1 MEERYIASVDLGTSK
16 LAVCVSRI
24 LGQDVQVIYYKETPS
39 QGIRYSYVNNPG
51 KVETVLRDALSQAQ
65 QELKIKIQQVI
76 VGLPRYYVRQENA
89 SAMMDRTDPDTQIED
104 NEVRTLK
111 SMALEEYPLTDSK
124 NEVIYG
130 AVAQSFSTE
139 DSLNELE
146 NDIVGMTAEK
156 LEGNFKVFIG
166 SRRHSINIDNVF
178 NSMGIAIAKKYFT
191 PGITARAVLKEEQM
205 ENGVA
210 LIDIGAGVSSVTIFK
225 GKIMRYY
232 AAIPFG
238 GNSITRDIKTE
249 CNFSFEL
256 AENIKKAYGA
266 CMPGKLSAL
275 GEKSIQIVD
284 ENDEP
289 TAQVTVKYISEI
301 ITARM
306 KEIIEALLYHIQASG
321 YASEDTL
328 RAGVVVT
335 GGGAE
340 LVNCA
345 NYIKD
350 ISGYSVK
357 IGYPRRFFSCE
368 GCPEAAETSA
378 ATSMGMILAAKSDKL
393 LNCVNEAPARRYW
406 TAPKPVIQSEA
417 KDLAKDPSES
427 TIPQDDNVKLTPAI
441 PSDDNRS
448 LSGAEG
454 MSGGSTPLTN
464 QPLSDDYRS
473 LSGAEGQEQEEP
485 AIEASVIAAQDDGPS
500 VFDPYTPEEIKAA
513 GNRKG
518 PKAAKPQKPPREPKS
533 WPKPKFTWF
542 KHIQSTISKAA
553 GDIFDGMDEE
563 EV

>member
-1 MEERYIASVDLGTSK
+1 MEERHIASVDLGTSK
-16 LAVCVSRI
+16 LAVCVARI
-24 LGQDVQVIYYKETPS
+24 LGQDVQVIYYRETPS

-51 KVETVLRDALSQAQ
+51 KVEGVLREALTQAQ

-76 VGLPRYYVRQENA
+76 VGLPRYYVRQESA
-89 SAMMDRTDPDTQIED
+89 SASMVRTDADSQIED
-104 NEVRTLK
+104 SEVKTLK
-111 SMALEEYPLTDSK
+111 SMALEEYPLSDSK

-146 NDIVGMTAEK
+146 NEIVGMTAER

-256 AENIKKAYGA
+256 AENIKRAYGA
-266 CMPGKLSAL
+266 CMPSKLSAM

-301 ITARM
+301 ISARM

-321 YASEDTL
+321 YASEDLL

-340 LVNCA
+340 IVNCA

-350 ISGYSVK
+350 LSGYSVK

-368 GCPEAAETSA
+368 GCPEAGEASA
-378 ATSMGMILAAKSDKL
+378 ATSMGMIMAAKGDKM

-406 TAPKPVIQSEA
+406 TAPKPAPRPAAVEDLPTEVAQTEVSVNETVVVPEETEA
-417 KDLAKDPSES
+417 VA
-427 TIPQDDNVKLTPAI
+427 
-441 PSDDNRS
+441 
-448 LSGAEG
+448 
-454 MSGGSTPLTN
+454 
-464 QPLSDDYRS
+464 
-473 LSGAEGQEQEEP
+473 EP
-485 AIEASVIAAQDDGPS
+485 AIEAAVIAAQDEGGS
-500 VFDPYTPEEIKAA
+500 TVFDEPTEEEVREYEQRKADK
-513 GNRKG
+513 GN
-518 PKAAKPQKPPREPKS
+518 KPPKPPRKPRT
-533 WPKPKFTWF
+533 KPKFTWF

-553 GDIFDGMDEE
+553 GDIFDDMENEE
-563 EV
+563 I

>member
-1 MEERYIASVDLGTSK
+1 MEERHIASVDLGTSK
-16 LAVCVSRI
+16 LAVCVARI
-24 LGQDVQVIYYKETPS
+24 LGQDVQVIYYRETPS

-51 KVETVLRDALSQAQ
+51 KVEGVLREALTQAQ

-76 VGLPRYYVRQENA
+76 VGLPRYYVRQESA
-89 SAMMDRTDPDTQIED
+89 SASMVRTDADSQIED
-104 NEVRTLK
+104 SEVKTLK
-111 SMALEEYPLTDSK
+111 SMALEEYPLSDSK

-146 NDIVGMTAEK
+146 NEIVGMTAER

-256 AENIKKAYGA
+256 AENIKRAYGA
-266 CMPGKLSAL
+266 CMPSKLSAM

-301 ITARM
+301 ISARM

-321 YASEDTL
+321 YASEDLL

-340 LVNCA
+340 IVNCA

-350 ISGYSVK
+350 LSGYSVK

-368 GCPEAAETSA
+368 GCPEAGEASA
-378 ATSMGMILAAKSDKL
+378 ATSMGMIMAAKGDKM

-406 TAPKPVIQSEA
+406 TAPKPASRPTAVEDLPTEVTQTEVAVNETVEA
-417 KDLAKDPSES
+417 PEE
-427 TIPQDDNVKLTPAI
+427 TEVVT
-441 PSDDNRS
+441 
-448 LSGAEG
+448 
-454 MSGGSTPLTN
+454 
-464 QPLSDDYRS
+464 
-473 LSGAEGQEQEEP
+473 EP
-485 AIEASVIAAQDDGPS
+485 AIEAAVIAAQDEGGS
-500 VFDPYTPEEIKAA
+500 TVFDEPTEEEVREYEQRKADK
-513 GNRKG
+513 GN
-518 PKAAKPQKPPREPKS
+518 KPPKPPKK
-533 WPKPKFTWF
+533 PRTKPKFTWF

-553 GDIFDGMDEE
+553 GDIFDDMENEE
-563 EV
+563 I

>member
-16 LAVCVSRI
+16 LAVCVARI
-24 LGQDVQVIYYKETPS
+24 LDQDVQVIYYKETPS

-51 KVETVLRDALSQAQ
+51 KVESVLRDALSQAQ

-89 SAMMDRTDPDTQIED
+89 SAKMDRTQPDTQIEED
-104 NEVRTLK
+104 EVRLLK
-111 SMALEEYPLTDSK
+111 SMALEEYPLSDSE
-124 NEVIYG
+124 NETIYG

-146 NDIVGMTAEK
+146 NDIVGMTAEE

-166 SRRHSINIDNVF
+166 RRRHSINIDNVF

-191 PGITARAVLKEEQM
+191 PGITARAVLKEEQL

-225 GKIMRYY
+225 GKIMRYF

-249 CNFSFEL
+249 CNFSFDL

-266 CMPGKLSAL
+266 CMPRKLSAL

-289 TAQVTVKYISEI
+289 TAQVSVKYISEI
-301 ITARM
+301 IIARM
-306 KEIIEALLYHIQASG
+306 KEIIEALLYLIQESG
-321 YASEDTL
+321 YSSEDQL

-340 LVNCA
+340 IVNCA

-350 ISGYSVK
+350 LSGYSVK
-357 IGYPRRFFSCE
+357 IGYPRRFFSSE
-368 GCPEAAETSA
+368 GCPEATEASA
-378 ATSMGMILAAKSDKL
+378 STSMGMILAAKADKT

-406 TAPKPVIQSEA
+406 TAPKPA
-417 KDLAKDPSES
+417 AS
-427 TIPQDDNVKLTPAI
+427 TLTSPEPVPEPAE
-441 PSDDNRS
+441 DHD
-448 LSGAEG
+448 
-454 MSGGSTPLTN
+454 
-464 QPLSDDYRS
+464 
-473 LSGAEGQEQEEP
+473 AEGQLSTEGQRPAEVFGQEEEHGPVILNEGTDPEEKEP
-485 AIEASVIAAQDDGPS
+485 AIEA
-500 VFDPYTPEEIKAA
+500 
-513 GNRKG
+513 
-518 PKAAKPQKPPREPKS
+518 
-533 WPKPKFTWF
+533 
-542 KHIQSTISKAA
+542 
-553 GDIFDGMDEE
+553 
-563 EV
+563 

>member
-16 LAVCVSRI
+16 LAVCVARI
-24 LGQDVQVIYYKETPS
+24 LGHDVQVIYYKETPS
-39 QGIRYSYVNNPG
+39 EGIRYSYVNNPG
-51 KVETVLRDALSQAQ
+51 KVENVLRDALSQAQ

-89 SAMMDRTDPDTQIED
+89 SASMDRTDPDNQIEEG
-104 NEVRTLK
+104 EVRTLK
-111 SMALEEYPLTDSK
+111 SMALEEYPLSDSK

-249 CNFSFEL
+249 CNFSFDL

-289 TAQVTVKYISEI
+289 TAQVGVKYISEI

-321 YASEDTL
+321 YASEDQL

-345 NYIKD
+345 NYIKEL
-350 ISGYSVK
+350 SGYSVK
-357 IGYPRRFFSCE
+357 VGYPRRFFSCE
-368 GCPEAAETSA
+368 GCAEATEASA
-378 ATSMGMILAAKSDKL
+378 ATSMGMILAAKGDQL
-393 LNCVNEAPARRYW
+393 LNCVKEAPARRYW
-406 TAPKPVIQSEA
+406 TAPKPAPEVAQPEVSVSEPVEVTA
-417 KDLAKDPSES
+417 E
-427 TIPQDDNVKLTPAI
+427 PQPVEVVVEPKPV
-441 PSDDNRS
+441 
-448 LSGAEG
+448 
-454 MSGGSTPLTN
+454 
-464 QPLSDDYRS
+464 
-473 LSGAEGQEQEEP
+473 EEP
-485 AIEASVIAAQDDGPS
+485 AIEESVIAAQDDGPT
-500 VFDPYTPEEIKAA
+500 VFDEYTPEEIKEAK
-513 GNRKG
+513 NRKRE
-518 PKAAKPQKPPREPKS
+518 KPVKERKPLPR
-533 WPKPKFTWF
+533 PKFTWL
-542 KHIQSTISKAA
+542 KHIQNTISKAA
-553 GDIFDGMDEE
+553 GDIFDGMENEE
-563 EV
+563 I

>member
-1 MEERYIASVDLGTSK
+1 MEERHIASVDLGTSK
-16 LAVCVSRI
+16 LAVCVARI
-24 LGQDVQVIYYKETPS
+24 LGQDVQVIYYRETPS

-51 KVETVLRDALSQAQ
+51 KVEGVLREALTQAQ

-76 VGLPRYYVRQENA
+76 VGLPRYYVRQESA
-89 SAMMDRTDPDTQIED
+89 SASMVRTDADSQIED
-104 NEVRTLK
+104 SEVKTLK
-111 SMALEEYPLTDSK
+111 SMALEEYPLSDSK

-146 NDIVGMTAEK
+146 NEIVGMTAER

-256 AENIKKAYGA
+256 AENIKRAYGA
-266 CMPGKLSAL
+266 CMPSKLSAM

-301 ITARM
+301 ISARM

-321 YASEDTL
+321 YASEDLL

-340 LVNCA
+340 IVNCA

-350 ISGYSVK
+350 LSGYSVK

-368 GCPEAAETSA
+368 GCPEAGEASA
-378 ATSMGMILAAKSDKL
+378 ATSMGMIMAAKGDKM

-406 TAPKPVIQSEA
+406 TAPKPAPRPAAVEDLPTEVAQTEVSVNETVVVPEETEA
-417 KDLAKDPSES
+417 V
-427 TIPQDDNVKLTPAI
+427 T
-441 PSDDNRS
+441 
-448 LSGAEG
+448 
-454 MSGGSTPLTN
+454 
-464 QPLSDDYRS
+464 
-473 LSGAEGQEQEEP
+473 EP
-485 AIEASVIAAQDDGPS
+485 AIEAAVIAAQDEGGS
-500 VFDPYTPEEIKAA
+500 TVFDEPTEEEVREYEQRKADK
-513 GNRKG
+513 GN
-518 PKAAKPQKPPREPKS
+518 KPPKPPKK
-533 WPKPKFTWF
+533 PRTKPKFTWF

-553 GDIFDGMDEE
+553 GDIFDDMENEE
-563 EV
+563 I

>member
-1 MEERYIASVDLGTSK
+1 MEERHIASVDLGTSK
-16 LAVCVSRI
+16 LAVCVARI
-24 LGQDVQVIYYKETPS
+24 LGQDVQVIYYRETPS

-51 KVETVLRDALSQAQ
+51 KVEGVLREALTQAQ

-76 VGLPRYYVRQENA
+76 VGLPRYYVRQESA
-89 SAMMDRTDPDTQIED
+89 SASMVRTDADSQIED
-104 NEVRTLK
+104 SEVKTLK
-111 SMALEEYPLTDSK
+111 SMALEEYPLSDSK

-146 NDIVGMTAEK
+146 NEIVGMTAER

-249 CNFSFEL
+249 CNFSFDL
-256 AENIKKAYGA
+256 AENIKRAYGA
-266 CMPGKLSAL
+266 CMPSKLSAM

-301 ITARM
+301 ISARM

-321 YASEDTL
+321 YASEDLL

-340 LVNCA
+340 IVNCA

-350 ISGYSVK
+350 LSGYSVK

-368 GCPEAAETSA
+368 GCPEAGEASA
-378 ATSMGMILAAKSDKL
+378 ATSMGMIMAAKGDKM

-406 TAPKPVIQSEA
+406 TAPKPAPRPAAVEDLPAEVAQTEVAVNETVEVPEETEA
-417 KDLAKDPSES
+417 V
-427 TIPQDDNVKLTPAI
+427 T
-441 PSDDNRS
+441 
-448 LSGAEG
+448 
-454 MSGGSTPLTN
+454 
-464 QPLSDDYRS
+464 
-473 LSGAEGQEQEEP
+473 EP
-485 AIEASVIAAQDDGPS
+485 AIEAAVIAAQDEGGS
-500 VFDPYTPEEIKAA
+500 TVFDEPTEEEVREYEQRKADK
-513 GNRKG
+513 GN
-518 PKAAKPQKPPREPKS
+518 KPPKPPKK
-533 WPKPKFTWF
+533 PRTKPKFTWF

-553 GDIFDGMDEE
+553 GDIFDDMENEE
-563 EV
+563 I

>member
-448 LSGAEG
+448 LSGAKD
-454 MSGGSTPLTN
+454 L
-464 QPLSDDYRS
+464 
-473 LSGAEGQEQEEP
+473 AEGQEQEEP

>member
-16 LAVCVSRI
+16 LAVCVARI
-24 LGQDVQVIYYKETPS
+24 LGHDVQVIYYKETPS
-39 QGIRYSYVNNPG
+39 EGIRYSYVNNPG
-51 KVETVLRDALSQAQ
+51 KVENVLRDALSQAQ

-89 SAMMDRTDPDTQIED
+89 SASMDRTDPDNQIEEG
-104 NEVRTLK
+104 EVRTLK
-111 SMALEEYPLTDSK
+111 SMALEEYPLSDSK

-249 CNFSFEL
+249 CNFSFDL

-289 TAQVTVKYISEI
+289 TAQVGVKYISEI

-321 YASEDTL
+321 YASEDQL

-345 NYIKD
+345 NYIKEL
-350 ISGYSVK
+350 SGYSVK
-357 IGYPRRFFSCE
+357 VGYPRRFFSCE
-368 GCPEAAETSA
+368 GCAEATEASA
-378 ATSMGMILAAKSDKL
+378 ATSMGMILAAKGDQL
-393 LNCVNEAPARRYW
+393 LNCVKEAPVRRYW
-406 TAPKPVIQSEA
+406 TAPKPAPEMAQPEVSVSEPVEVTA
-417 KDLAKDPSES
+417 E
-427 TIPQDDNVKLTPAI
+427 PQPVEVVVEPKPV
-441 PSDDNRS
+441 
-448 LSGAEG
+448 
-454 MSGGSTPLTN
+454 
-464 QPLSDDYRS
+464 
-473 LSGAEGQEQEEP
+473 EEP
-485 AIEASVIAAQDDGPS
+485 AIEESVIAAQDDGPT
-500 VFDPYTPEEIKAA
+500 VFDEYTPEEIKEAK
-513 GNRKG
+513 NRKRE
-518 PKAAKPQKPPREPKS
+518 KPVKERKPISR
-533 WPKPKFTWF
+533 PKFTWL
-542 KHIQSTISKAA
+542 KHIQNTISKAA
-553 GDIFDGMDEE
+553 GDIFDGMENEE
-563 EV
+563 I

>member
-16 LAVCVSRI
+16 LAVCVARI
-24 LGQDVQVIYYKETPS
+24 LGHDVQVIYYKETPS
-39 QGIRYSYVNNPG
+39 EGIRYSYVNNPG
-51 KVETVLRDALSQAQ
+51 KVENVLRDALSQAQ

-89 SAMMDRTDPDTQIED
+89 SASMDRTDPDNQIEEG
-104 NEVRTLK
+104 EVRTLK
-111 SMALEEYPLTDSK
+111 SMALEEYPLSDSK

-249 CNFSFEL
+249 CNFSFDL

-289 TAQVTVKYISEI
+289 TAQVGVKYISEI

-321 YASEDTL
+321 YASEDQL

-345 NYIKD
+345 NYIKEL
-350 ISGYSVK
+350 SGYSVK
-357 IGYPRRFFSCE
+357 VGYPRRFFSCE
-368 GCPEAAETSA
+368 GCAEATEASA
-378 ATSMGMILAAKSDKL
+378 ATSMGMILAAKGDQL
-393 LNCVNEAPARRYW
+393 LNCVKEAPARRYW
-406 TAPKPVIQSEA
+406 TAPKPAPEAAQPEVSVSEPVEVTAEPQPVEVIVEP
-417 KDLAKDPSES
+417 KP
-427 TIPQDDNVKLTPAI
+427 V
-441 PSDDNRS
+441 
-448 LSGAEG
+448 
-454 MSGGSTPLTN
+454 
-464 QPLSDDYRS
+464 
-473 LSGAEGQEQEEP
+473 EEP
-485 AIEASVIAAQDDGPS
+485 AIEESVIAAQDDGPT
-500 VFDPYTPEEIKAA
+500 VFDEYTPEEIKEAK
-513 GNRKG
+513 NRKRE
-518 PKAAKPQKPPREPKS
+518 KPVKERKPLPR
-533 WPKPKFTWF
+533 PKFTWL
-542 KHIQSTISKAA
+542 KHIQNTISKAA
-553 GDIFDGMDEE
+553 GDIFDGMENEE
-563 EV
+563 I

>member
-454 MSGGSTPLTN
+454 MSGAEGPEPVT
-464 QPLSDDYRS
+464 
-473 LSGAEGQEQEEP
+473 LSGAKDLAEGPEQEEP

>member
-16 LAVCVSRI
+16 MAVCVARI
-24 LGQDVQVIYYKETPS
+24 LGQDVQVIYYKESPS

-51 KVETVLRDALSQAQ
+51 RVEEGLRKAITEAQ

-76 VGLPRYYVRQENA
+76 VGLPRYYVRQETA
-89 SAMMDRTDPDTQIED
+89 SASMVRTEADTQISD
-104 NEVRTLK
+104 TEVRTLK
-111 SMALEEYPLTDSK
+111 SMALEQYPLSDSK

-166 SRRHSINIDNVF
+166 SRRYSTNIDNVF

-238 GNSITRDIKTE
+238 GNSVTNDIKSE

-266 CMPGKLSAL
+266 CMPNKLSAL

-284 ENDEP
+284 ENGAP
-289 TAQVTVKYISEI
+289 TAQVPVKYISEI
-301 ITARM
+301 ISARM

-321 YASEDTL
+321 YADEDIL
-328 RAGVVVT
+328 RAGVIVT
-335 GGGAE
+335 GGGSE
-340 LVNCA
+340 LVNCI
-345 NYIKD
+345 NYVKEL
-350 ISGYSVK
+350 SGYSVK
-357 IGYPRRFFSCE
+357 AGLPRKFFSYE
-368 GCPEAAETSA
+368 GCPEAAEASA
-378 ATSMGMILAAKSDKL
+378 ATSMGMIMAAKGDQM
-393 LNCVNEAPARRYW
+393 LNCIKEPPARRYW
-406 TAPKPVIQSEA
+406 SAPKPATAPVSAATVEPAEVEGKAEDVETAEPVEMAEPVERTEERPIEA
-417 KDLAKDPSES
+417 AVMAG
-427 TIPQDDNVKLTPAI
+427 QDD
-441 PSDDNRS
+441 
-448 LSGAEG
+448 SG
-454 MSGGSTPLTN
+454 TLFPL
-464 QPLSDDYRS
+464 
-473 LSGAEGQEQEEP
+473 E
-485 AIEASVIAAQDDGPS
+485 
-500 VFDPYTPEEIKAA
+500 PEEIDRNIGKTDK
-513 GNRKG
+513 GGRKVKP
-518 PKAAKPQKPPREPKS
+518 PKQPKQPREPRQRLQ
-533 WPKPKFTWF
+533 FTWI
-542 KHIQSTISKAA
+542 KHIQSSINEGMGKLFES
-553 GDIFDGMDEE
+553 MDEE
-563 EV
+563 V